1 MAQELERFY
10 YKSKNGKGYLNLK
23 TPLSKEEAK
32 NYIQITKEQF
42 DKETY
47 VAPHKATPEE
57 LAAQEKARTIAQL
70 KDELASTD
78 YVVIKIAESDDADEI
93 AALRTEYASV
103 IAHRKQVR
111 TQINE
116 LESNL

>member
-32 NYIQITKEQF
+32 NYIEITKEQF

-47 VAPHKATPEE
+47 IAPHQATPEE
-57 LAAQEKARTIAQL
+57 IARSEKVARINALKQQL
-70 KDELASTD
+70 KDTD
-78 YVVIKIAESDDADEI
+78 YCIIKIAEGVATME
-93 AALRTEYASV
+93 EYADV
-103 IAHRKQVR
+103 ISSRQSWRAK
-111 TQINE
+111 INQLEEE
-116 LESNL
+116 LK